1 MVLNRI
7 LFSIITLFLVFNCNK
22 PASLSNN
29 VNCPDELSG
38 TWQLVATSI
47 NGKDFDDS
55 IADYGI
61 VVNFDDDAVKIDYG
75 IYGSISGDIVGV
87 NENQN
92 ELQFDFKDFN
102 PFYKSSLPCIYQISD
117 SNNLLLK
124 IVRTPQSRP
133 PINISDTNYS
143 IYKLAKM

>member
-7 LFSIITLFLVFNCNK
+7 VFSIITLFLVFNCNK

-47 NGKDFDDS
+47 NGEDFDDS

-75 IYGSISGDIVGV
+75 IYGSISGEIVGV

-102 PFYKSSLPCIYQISD
+102 PFYKGSSPCIYQISD